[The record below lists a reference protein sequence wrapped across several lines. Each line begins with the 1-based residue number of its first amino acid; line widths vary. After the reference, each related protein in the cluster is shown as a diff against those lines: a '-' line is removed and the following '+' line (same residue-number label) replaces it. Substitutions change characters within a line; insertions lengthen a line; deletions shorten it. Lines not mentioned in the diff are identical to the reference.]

1 MKQKGIL
8 ACIVVM
14 FLFLLS
20 AVPSVQAEE
29 NKRVIRVGFPTQPGL
44 TVKNDDGTYTGYTYD
59 YLKEISQYTGWTYEF
74 VEIEGD
80 LNEQLTTMLDML
92 KKGDLD
98 LLGAMSYN
106 EGLSKI
112 YDYPTENY
120 GNAYSVIAV
129 LSNDERFDE
138 YNLTESKDF
147 RIALDKDA
155 ENRNIA
161 FEQFA
166 ELNGMKYKT
175 VWCENAKEQQ
185 KAVESGKADALIT
198 VDLSIDDN
206 FRSIAKFSPTPFY
219 FATTKGNSALISE
232 LNRAIVSIS
241 EVNPT
246 LQSTLYNKYFTKS
259 SNQLLLNSREKA
271 SCVEGAGTGRVR
283 TAAIL

>member
-155 ENRNIA
+155 E
-161 FEQFA
+161 
-166 ELNGMKYKT
+166 
-175 VWCENAKEQQ
+175 
-185 KAVESGKADALIT
+185 
-198 VDLSIDDN
+198 
-206 FRSIAKFSPTPFY
+206 
-219 FATTKGNSALISE
+219 
-232 LNRAIVSIS
+232 IVI
-241 EVNPT
+241 
-246 LQSTLYNKYFTKS
+246 
-259 SNQLLLNSREKA
+259 
-271 SCVEGAGTGRVR
+271 
-283 TAAIL
+283 

>member
-98 LLGAMSYN
+98 F
-106 EGLSKI
+106 I
-112 YDYPTENY
+112 
-120 GNAYSVIAV
+120 
-129 LSNDERFDE
+129 
-138 YNLTESKDF
+138 
-147 RIALDKDA
+147 
-155 ENRNIA
+155 
-161 FEQFA
+161 
-166 ELNGMKYKT
+166 
-175 VWCENAKEQQ
+175 
-185 KAVESGKADALIT
+185 
-198 VDLSIDDN
+198 
-206 FRSIAKFSPTPFY
+206 
-219 FATTKGNSALISE
+219 
-232 LNRAIVSIS
+232 
-241 EVNPT
+241 
-246 LQSTLYNKYFTKS
+246 
-259 SNQLLLNSREKA
+259 
-271 SCVEGAGTGRVR
+271 
-283 TAAIL
+283 